1 MTKPELL
8 LPAGNIEKLH
18 YAAAYGADAAYFGI
32 GDYSLRYM
40 KAGEVITADNIV
52 QAIKKAQESGIK
64 AYVTVNIFARNDDI
78 NKLPQFL
85 EILKEEKPD
94 AFIFSDFG
102 VYNVLKKQC
111 PDIPLHVSTQ
121 ANTLNSEAV
130 KFWRDNGIARVILA
144 RELSLSEIA
153 EISQEVPDIE
163 LEVFVHGSLCVSY
176 SGRCLLS
183 EYMTTPDRSSN
194 RGNCTQPCRWKYKL
208 VEEKRPGEY
217 FDITQDEKGCYIL
230 NPRDIAL
237 IEHIPALI
245 ESGVQCFKIEGRTKS
260 LYYVAVTAR
269 AYRKAIDA
277 YLKGEKINAEDM
289 LKELSL
295 AGNRGFTTEFYENTS
310 DPSRYNYAN
319 SKGTAKADFMG
330 LIEDKIENNV
340 FKVIV
345 KNQFMLNQKIE
356 IMTPSETIQSEIIA
370 IEDIFGN
377 STEKADTNKT
387 VYIKIDKDVKIWK
400 DAIIRSMKD

>member
-1 MTKPELL
+1 MTPELL
-8 LPAGNIEKLH
+8 LPAGNLEKLH
-18 YAAAYGADAAYFGI
+18 YAAAYGTDAVYFGI
-32 GDYSLRYM
+32 GDFSLRYM
-40 KAGEVITADNIV
+40 KSGEIITAQNIN
-52 QAIKKAQESGIK
+52 QAIQKAHEAGIK
-64 AYVTVNIFARNDDI
+64 AYVTINIFAKNEDI
-78 NKLPQFL
+78 AKIPEFL
-85 EILKEEKPD
+85 EIIGDEKPD

-102 VYNVLKKQC
+102 VYNVLKKHC

-121 ANTLNSEAV
+121 ANTLNCEAV

-144 RELSLSEIA
+144 RELSLGEIS
-153 EISQEVPDIE
+153 EISQKVPDIE

-217 FDITQDEKGCYIL
+217 FDITEDEKGCYIL

-237 IEHIPALI
+237 IEHIPALMDC
-245 ESGVQCFKIEGRTKS
+245 GVNCFKIEGRTKS

-269 AYRKAIDA
+269 AYRQAIDA
-277 YLKGEKINAEDM
+277 YLKGEKINVEEM
-289 LKELSL
+289 LQELSL

-319 SKGTAKADFMG
+319 SKGTAKADFLG
-330 LIEDKIENNV
+330 LIEDKTENN
-340 FKVIV
+340 FFTINV

-356 IMTPSETIQSEIIA
+356 IITPTETTGSRIIS

-377 STEKADTNKT
+377 TVEKADTNKT
-387 VYIKIDKDVKIWK
+387 VYIKIDKDIQNWK
-400 DAIIRSMKD
+400 NAIIRSTKD